1 MSELYYKMK
10 GGEKSPP
17 FSKEKMEKSTFEFHP
32 NKNVRIDFQGH
43 DIVIDPNISIAT
55 KKVLTTDYIETFFD
69 ENDQDVVSRFVKAEY
84 VIMLGI
90 IDVNTNVDISNI
102 GVDLIISSGL
112 WNIVKQ
118 NIKNY
123 DAFYADLMY
132 LVSYVR
138 EQKALEQ
145 SVGQSLDR
153 IMDDVNALIDKL
165 LNVDFSKEGIADLL
179 KTLNV
184 EKDNINEIVDP
195 SKTKKRGRPK
205 AS

>member
-1 MSELYYKMK
+1 
-10 GGEKSPP
+10 
-17 FSKEKMEKSTFEFHP
+17 MEKITFDFIPH
-32 NKNVRIDFQGH
+32 KNVRVELQGQ
-43 DIVIDPNISIAT
+43 DIVIDPHISLAT

-132 LVSYVR
+132 MVSYVR

-145 SVGQSLDR
+145 SIGQSLDR
-153 IMDDVNALIDKL
+153 IMDDVNSLIDKL
-165 LNVDFSKEGIADLL
+165 LSVDFSKEGISDLL
-179 KTLNV
+179 KTLNA
-184 EKDNINEIVDP
+184 EKESINEIVDP